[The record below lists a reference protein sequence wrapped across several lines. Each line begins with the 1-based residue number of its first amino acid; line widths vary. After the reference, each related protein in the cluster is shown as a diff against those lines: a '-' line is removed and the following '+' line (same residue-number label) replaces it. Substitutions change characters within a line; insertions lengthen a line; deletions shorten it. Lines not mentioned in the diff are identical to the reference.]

1 MHRQIVFP
9 VMLIMFTK
17 GQQEPAMD
25 VIVLIMIKR
34 RFQIIRMQDFLPLA
48 ITVINL
54 RILIGTERSSIIRPS
69 IHLLEGMPQLIAL
82 LVTKAECIK
91 VHLVI
96 VMDVTAQTMKQLE
109 IRIIV
114 KMVFQQIASR
124 VTNKLIRVGEPEP
137 ALITV
142 QYFRLRGVMR
152 LHYVRHVI
160 RTVFIKELRAIVTG
174 VIDRIMKQQ
183 EYRTIVNRDFPP
195 IAKAVTIFL
204 MQIGIGQI

>member
-17 GQQEPAMD
+17 GLQEPAMD

-91 VHLVI
+91 VRLVI

-124 VTNKLIRVGEPEP
+124 VTNKLIRVGEPER

-160 RTVFIKELRAIVTG
+160 RTVFIKERRAIVTG
-174 VIDRIMKQQ
+174 VIDRIMKQR
-183 EYRTIVNRDFPP
+183 EYRTTVNRDFPP

-204 MQIGIGQI
+204 MQIGIGRT